1 MKGVRVP
8 LPAASALCEEIRDEG
23 YGRDPLGPRLDCWG
37 CLQAGGGNPV
47 VAPARAA
54 NCARVVRRYQELVG
68 SGKIG
73 WL

>member
-1 MKGVRVP
+1 MP
-8 LPAASALCEEIRDEG
+8 FAAAAALCAEIREEG

-54 NCARVVRRYQELVG
+54 ICARVVRRYRELVG
-68 SGKIG
+68 GGKIG
-73 WL
+73 GL